1 MNPYV
6 EGYAATLN
14 DVRYPPSHFIRI
26 YNESR
31 DYMSINTTKQKVLA
45 NPLLEARTNW
55 RELWHMVVVLFKL
68 RIVALLL
75 LAAVGGAFLGA
86 GGWPGLG
93 PLLLILV
100 TGGMAAAGASA
111 LNQFIERHRDE
122 VMSRTRQRPLP
133 AGQIA
138 HPNRVVVISLLLIL
152 VPSLAV
158 LPFKPALSFFL
169 LLGAFIYV
177 GIYTLWLKPR
187 TLLNIVIGG
196 AAGSAAVMS
205 GGAALDAWR
214 DPAVITLALLVFLWT
229 PSHFWSLAILYKND
243 YERADVPML
252 PVHIS
257 LRQAGWWV
265 FLHTGAT
272 GIAALFLAFSPE
284 LGWLYAVPVI
294 LATVDLFARNV
305 RLISEPTPLHARS
318 LFVASNIYLTVVLV
332 ALMASSVL
340 HNFWAVL

>member
-1 MNPYV
+1 
-6 EGYAATLN
+6 
-14 DVRYPPSHFIRI
+14 
-26 YNESR
+26 
-31 DYMSINTTKQKVLA
+31 
-45 NPLLEARTNW
+45 
-55 RELWHMVVVLFKL
+55 
-68 RIVALLL
+68 
-75 LAAVGGAFLGA
+75 
-86 GGWPGLG
+86 
-93 PLLLILV
+93 
-100 TGGMAAAGASA
+100 MAASGASA
-111 LNQFIERHRDE
+111 LNQFIERRRDE
-122 VMSRTRQRPLP
+122 MMSRTRQRPLP

-138 HPNRVVVISLLLIL
+138 RPTWVVAISLLLIF

-169 LLGAFIYV
+169 LLGAFVYV
-177 GIYTLWLKPR
+177 CIYTLWLKPR

-229 PSHFWSLAILYKND
+229 PSHFWSLAILYKDD

-265 FLHTGAT
+265 FVHTGAT
-272 GIAALFLAFSPE
+272 GLAALLLAFSPA

-294 LATVDLFARNV
+294 IATADLFWRNV
-305 RLISEPTPLHARS
+305 KLISDPTPLHARG
-318 LFVASNIYLTVVLV
+318 LFIASNIYLTVVLV